1 MIIFQ
6 SDNGAEGATY
16 EALPTMGAD
25 LMRVINTYC
34 EWGPSPTISNPS
46 LVNDSDNNELENI
59 GNHDSFAWYGTRVS
73 TFPDITSVASQLT
86 HFPQHAVGSS
96 LYSSFTII

>member
-34 EWGPSPTISNPS
+34 EWAQSPTVSSRS
-46 LVNDSDNNELENI
+46 LVNGLDNNELENI

-73 TFPDITSVASQLT
+73 TLSEITSVASQLT
-86 HFPQHAVGSS
+86 HFPQHAVGPS